1 MAIHRF
7 LWKILSDYRL
17 PRVFDL
23 TEKRWLRFTLAGI
36 CLVAACALIV
46 TAGLPDRAEATA
58 SGYLPNGLPIA
69 PEIGGVAPALG
80 VLSLDGQPFTSTLNK
95 PHVINFWATWCGP
108 CAFEL
113 PLLDSLQKQYPDV
126 QIIAINMGEEAAT
139 VRAWLAANPLAL
151 TIALDPD
158 QAAFRRYRVRG
169 APSTFFVDQ
178 SGVIR
183 QIVYGALAPDGLES
197 RLQSIRKD

>member
-1 MAIHRF
+1 MDRRIT
-7 LWKILSDYRL
+7 RL
-17 PRVFDL
+17 VL
-23 TEKRWLRFTLAGI
+23 NRWLRFTIAGL
-36 CLVAACALIV
+36 CCVAACAFV
-46 TAGLPDRAEATA
+46 VAAGLPERAQTTA

-80 VLSLDGQPFTSTLNK
+80 VQMLGGQPFTPALNK
-95 PHVINFWATWCGP
+95 PLVINFWATWCGP

-126 QIIAINMGEEAAT
+126 QFIAINMGEDVAT
-139 VRAWLAANPLAL
+139 VRAWLAEHPLAL
-151 TIALDPD
+151 TVTLDPD

-178 SGVIR
+178 NGVIR